1 MLTSL
6 PYKPVTTICHL
17 PQKNENLRPHTDMNT
32 VIQSSLSAVY
42 IKKMETTKSPSIGD
56 LLNCSIF
63 APWMLLS
70 RGGHDNPLQYF
81 FLEKPLDRGAWWATV
96 HRVAKSGTGLK
107 RLSMHIAQTCRWI
120 ERRKED
126 KCN

>member
-1 MLTSL
+1 MFLSCAFINLIPEMRWYRPVDGL
-6 PYKPVTTICHL
+6 PWWLSSKESACNAGVTGD
-17 PQKNENLRPHTDMNT
+17 TDS
-32 VIQSSLSAVY
+32 IPGWGR
-42 IKKMETTKSPSIGD
+42 SP
-56 LLNCSIF
+56 
-63 APWMLLS
+63 